1 MDILGNGLLFGL
13 ALAFFVGPVFFAL
26 IQTSIHKGFKFG
38 AAMAIGISLS
48 DLMYIIICYIGIS
61 HVLESESLKAALSI
75 AGGGIMFTFGL
86 SSFRKPVLVKS
97 HDTNMAGNN
106 HRLWHYGIK
115 GIMLNGVNPFVLLYW
130 VAVVSYSTVEYSYT
144 GHQVIWFFGTIITT
158 VLITDLIKPYMAH
171 RLGGFITE
179 KNMTI
184 LNRVVGVAFVAFA
197 VRLFYSG
204 FAVIFVQF

>member
-61 HVLESESLKAALSI
+61 HVLESESLKAVLSI

-86 SSFRKPVLVKS
+86 SSFRKPVMVKS
-97 HDTNMAGNN
+97 DVKVLGGNPN
-106 HRLWHYGIK
+106 LWHYGVK

-144 GHQVIWFFGTIITT
+144 GHQVLWFFGTIITT
-158 VLITDLIKPYMAH
+158 VLITDLIKSYMAH

-184 LNRVVGVAFVAFA
+184 LNRVVGVALVAFA

-204 FAVIFVQF
+204 FTVFFVQF